1 MKVFVFRMKAL
12 ELVFK
17 GMILFIV
24 SSTILVVLSVP
35 LSVYRIINFAALSLT
50 VLLIIGVLML
60 GVHLFAKRAK

>member
-17 GMILFIV
+17 GMILFIL

-35 LSVYRIINFAALSLT
+35 LSVYRIINFVALSLT